1 MTATL
6 PLAGKTA
13 LVTGGSNG
21 IGAAIAR
28 AFAGAGA
35 SVVFSYR
42 KASDNAA
49 GNAAALA
56 ALGVEVR
63 AIQADFGADLGAG
76 SGERGAAA
84 RLWQEALGLT
94 GRIDV
99 LVNNAG
105 TMTRSEFMQVTEE
118 ELARIMEVN
127 FYVPWRL
134 SRLLAEH
141 LIERKAPGSIINIS
155 SVSAHSA
162 VSRMPH
168 YQCSKAALNMLTR
181 SIALELGP
189 HGIRAN
195 SIAVGLT
202 RTNANR
208 DQWEGRPEIWSA
220 RSQGI
225 PLGRTGMPEDFAG
238 LAVLL
243 ASDASSWITGA
254 DILAD
259 GGFSVV

>member
-28 AFAGAGA
+28 AYAGAGA

-42 KASDNAA
+42 KASDNAS
-49 GNAAALA
+49 GIAAELA
-56 ALGVEVR
+56 ALGAAAL
-63 AIQADFGADLGAG
+63 AIQADFA
-76 SGERGAAA
+76 EPGAAE
-84 RLWQEALGLT
+84 RLWQEALALT

-105 TMTRSEFMQVTEE
+105 TMTRSEFLQVTEE
-118 ELARIMEVN
+118 ELARVMEVN
-127 FYVPWRL
+127 FHAPWRL
-134 SRLLAEH
+134 SRKLAEH
-141 LIERKAPGSIINIS
+141 LIARKAPGSIINVS

-168 YQCSKAALNMLTR
+168 YQCSKAALHMLTK
-181 SIALELGP
+181 SVAHELGP

-208 DQWEGRPEIWSA
+208 DQWEGRPEIWHA

-225 PLGRTGMPEDFAG
+225 PLGRTGVPQDFAG

-254 DILAD
+254 DIVAD
-259 GGFSVV
+259 GGFSLA